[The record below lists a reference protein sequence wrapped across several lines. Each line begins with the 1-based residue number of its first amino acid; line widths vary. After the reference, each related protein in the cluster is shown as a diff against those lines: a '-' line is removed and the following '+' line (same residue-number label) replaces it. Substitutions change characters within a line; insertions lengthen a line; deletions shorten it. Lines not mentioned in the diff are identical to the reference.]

1 MKKFLLCLAVCT
13 FAISGTCFAQ
23 SKYDIKEAKK
33 QAKVLT
39 KQNWYSNDHHSI
51 ESHLVSFYELEDEC
65 QIFIGMASDYAS
77 EKVAKNAARRDA
89 MRACVELASS
99 EFKGV
104 SDELEGK
111 LDSETIDDLTMAS
124 TSKFEGKVEQGMN
137 VKFNLFQNNKGKY
150 SCQAYCYIDKKQF
163 NEAIK
168 SAWEEAAEQ
177 AVKDAKAS
185 AEFSKEI
192 TNLIN
197 NHGF

>member
-1 MKKFLLCLAVCT
+1 
-13 FAISGTCFAQ
+13 
-23 SKYDIKEAKK
+23 
-33 QAKVLT
+33 
-39 KQNWYSNDHHSI
+39 
-51 ESHLVSFYELEDEC
+51 
-65 QIFIGMASDYAS
+65 MASDYAS